1 MAAIGAIIKKAASGA
16 LNKAKNGIK
25 KGLMNNSGNEATDMI
40 KRMLLI
46 KVGIPAA
53 LVVLLLACIS
63 IILDSIFGTSATSME
78 TTAMEFQESLDE
90 GTFQGD
96 KEQLE
101 AALEIYNN
109 YSSCIGFTSD
119 QIDTLVNDGL
129 KAVEKNAGA
138 YEAYTS
144 RYGTLS
150 TEQKNKIT
158 DLANEIKN
166 DSNIDMNDLNN
177 RQADI
182 MNFYNESGEGA
193 LRGIISVTDNVTI
206 YEHIL
211 KSEKYNFNNITWKS
225 YSHDTTGAT
234 ELDADDFSYNAS
246 LQLVYPTAG
255 SVKVEDLMTLVSP
268 YLMSS
273 KIPLAFLASAT
284 YSSNRSGSIGTS
296 VVDNYYNEEQGKNN
310 NIGDFAYQV
319 VKHGQSDI
327 VMNQYLLE
335 SRTTSTYWLDYD
347 EKPCTDSFVIE
358 KQEKVTKYYDKDGK
372 EITDKTTTSEVS
384 TKYVADSL
392 KDGKDNPGTAT
403 KHVNTRLDESTGQ
416 ESPAKETPNGDPVY
430 STSVQYKLASALAF
444 DVKVNNS
451 YDYQKYSDED
461 ADKRINEDAIL
472 HQQNEPYNEVTEA
485 TKSNKAS
492 VETLSSHRR
501 WSDFSNN
508 YNIDTN
514 SKSTGTVV
522 STKKVENEEDGTYYI
537 ETIYAYKYD
546 VKSKEY
552 TLMQGTRYDI
562 TRMWSDS
569 LSAEP
574 TSTNKVL
581 LSVND
586 VINFNKNQE
595 GDYSKTT
602 VTDAEFKEDQ
612 PSVDYY
618 NNLAKEENTKINTV
632 DILNSNPK
640 IMLEY
645 LMTSQCKEKYV
656 GFNRGDYTYSQGI
669 SIIRSYLNEL
679 ASENNNTLPYVY
691 GASFGFE
698 VNASAPSSL
707 SGMGSKALLKEFIHA
722 WETGGREPKSNG
734 DKYVVYD
741 DGAGHPTVGY
751 GIDIY
756 HSGFL
761 QNFLDAGY
769 SVEIGA
775 EIDKEFVDGLE
786 DIAIENKTKLVEAN
800 TQGLDLTEYQKHA
813 LISRAYNWWSNSFR
827 DVYEQY
833 WLQERD
839 DKFGGEPDYTHGLYT
854 NHMNMPTTSGGKV
867 LPGLVARR
875 ESEWRLFQTGHYY
888 RAGIMDKL
896 WSESA
901 GGSILEAAEIVH
913 KVMEDEQWS
922 YSVGG
927 TLYWNNI
934 EKSLNNPNKVTCC
947 ATFVGASLY
956 YAGIFSEDEMNSYNY
971 NACGSSFAFY
981 TKHGEVITSYDDLE
995 AGDIVFFDYEGD
1007 GGLDH
1012 VEIYAGDQTWYGA
1025 GSTNSIRRDSPYKDT
1040 TYWRANFAKAV
1051 RLNI

>member
-1 MAAIGAIIKKAASGA
+1 MAGFGGLIKKAASGV
-16 LNKAKNGIK
+16 LNKAKNGVK
-25 KGLMNNSGNEATDMI
+25 KGLMNQAGNEAMDVL

-53 LVVLLLACIS
+53 LIVLLLACIS
-63 IILDSIFGTSATSME
+63 ILLDSIFGTSATSID
-78 TTAMEFQESLDE
+78 TTAMEFQESLDA

-96 KEQLE
+96 ENQIKS
-101 AALEIYNN
+101 ALELYNN

-119 QIDTLVNDGL
+119 QIDTIVNNGIEAI
-129 KAVEKNAGA
+129 KSNADAQAA
-138 YEAYTS
+138 YQS
-144 RYGTLS
+144 KYGTLS

-158 DLANEIKN
+158 DLAEEIMN
-166 DSNIDMNDLNN
+166 DSDIDMNNLND

-182 MNFYNESGEGA
+182 MNFYNESGEGT
-193 LRGIISVTDNVTI
+193 LRGIISVTDNATL

-211 KSEKYNFNNITWKS
+211 KSEKYNFNNIKWKS
-225 YSHDTTGAT
+225 YSHDVTGAT
-234 ELDADDFSYNAS
+234 DLEAEDFSYNAS

-255 SVKVEDLMTLVSP
+255 NVKISDLMTLVSP

-273 KIPLAFLASAT
+273 KIPLAFLSSAT
-284 YSSNRSGSIGTS
+284 YSSNKSGSIGTS

-310 NIGDFAYQV
+310 NIGDFAYQI

-347 EKPCTDSFVIE
+347 EKPCTDSFSVQ
-358 KQEKVTKYYDKDGK
+358 KQEKVTRYYTKDGK
-372 EITDKTTTSEVS
+372 EKENTATTSDVGANYING
-384 TKYVADSL
+384 TL
-392 KDGKDNPGTAT
+392 TDGTNSPGNAT
-403 KHVNTRLDESTGQ
+403 KHVNTRLDEATGK
-416 ESPAKETPNGDPVY
+416 ELPSKETPNGDPVY

-444 DVKVNNS
+444 DVKVTNS
-451 YDYQKYSDED
+451 YDYEKYSDDD
-461 ADKRINEDAIL
+461 ADLRINEDAIL
-472 HQQNEPYNEVTEA
+472 HQQNEPYNEVTKE
-485 TKSNKAS
+485 TKDNK
-492 VETLSSHRR
+492 VTEDKLNSHGS

-508 YNIDTN
+508 YVIDYN
-514 SKSTGTVV
+514 SRTHIGTGQTQRYYY
-522 STKKVENEEDGTYYI
+522 EDGTYRE
-537 ETIYAYKYD
+537 ETIYVYSYN

-574 TSTNKVL
+574 TNTNKTL
-581 LSVND
+581 LSIND

-602 VTDAEFKEDQ
+602 VTDTEFKEDQ

-618 NNLAKEENTKINTV
+618 NNLAKEEDTKINTI

-669 SIIRSYLNEL
+669 NIIKTYLNEL

-734 DKYVVYD
+734 DKYIVYD
-741 DGAGHPTVGY
+741 DGAGNPTVGY

-761 QNFLDAGY
+761 QKFLDAGY
-769 SVEIGA
+769 SVNIGA

-827 DVYEQY
+827 DVYEQF

-839 DKFGGEPDYTHGLYT
+839 DRFGGEPDYSHGLYT
-854 NHMNMPTTSGGKV
+854 NHMSKPTTSKGV
-867 LPGLVARR
+867 EMPGLVSRR
-875 ESEWRLFQTGHYY
+875 QSEWTLFQTGHYY
-888 RAGIMDKL
+888 RAGIMDKW

-901 GGSILEAAEIVH
+901 GGSILEGAEIVH
-913 KVMEDEQWS
+913 KVMEDEAWT

-956 YAGIFSEDEMNSYNY
+956 YAGIFTEDQMNSFNYNY
-971 NACGSSFAFY
+971 CPTSFNFY
-981 TKHGEVITSYDDLE
+981 ASHGDVITSYDDLE

-1007 GGLDH
+1007 GDLDH

-1025 GSTNSIRRDSPYKDT
+1025 GSTKSIRRDSPYKDT
-1040 TYWRANFAKAV
+1040 NYWRANFAKAV